1 MSKNLWQK
9 ERGAIFRNLVRQYSE
24 EGYNNKEAK
33 RLARQEVD
41 EKGFEDEKSR
51 ITSSLLNQKRQA
63 AIGGFLTHLRE
74 KSEITVEEE
83 FLD

>member
-41 EKGFEDEKSR
+41 EIMEDKDDFVND
-51 ITSSLLNQKRQA
+51 IW
-63 AIGGFLTHLRE
+63 
-74 KSEITVEEE
+74 SEQ
-83 FLD
+83 FDDC